1 MKIKYAKGL
10 KVLVLERNANAD
22 KMNVKAEEDAP
33 GL

>member
-10 KVLVLERNANAD
+10 KVLVLEMNAKAD